1 MKVLVTGGAGYIG
14 RHTVQSLIEHG
25 HSPVIVDNL
34 VYGHRDFLESAKVP
48 FYVGDIADS
57 SLLRR
62 VFREHHFDG
71 VMHFSAFAYVGE
83 SVRSPDIYYR
93 NNVFGTLELLDQCV
107 AAQVQSFVFSSTCA
121 TYGLAQTESIDES
134 HPQNLVNPYGRS
146 KWMVEQILKDYESAF
161 GIRHVILRYFNAAGA
176 HPNGLI
182 GEDHNPETHLIP
194 LVLDTA
200 LGRRN
205 EVQIFGTDY
214 DTPDG
219 TCIRDYIHVCDLAA
233 AHILG
238 LEKSIKEETSI
249 IANLGN
255 GNGYSVREVI
265 NVCRKVTGEDI
276 REMESDRR
284 PGDPPVLVAS
294 ANLARES
301 LGWKPEY
308 PDLETIIR
316 HAYKWHRLRHG

>member
-1 MKVLVTGGAGYIG
+1 M
-14 RHTVQSLIEHG
+14 
-25 HSPVIVDNL
+25 
-34 VYGHRDFLESAKVP
+34 
-48 FYVGDIADS
+48 
-57 SLLRR
+57 
-62 VFREHHFDG
+62 
-71 VMHFSAFAYVGE
+71 
-83 SVRSPDIYYR
+83 
-93 NNVFGTLELLDQCV
+93 
-107 AAQVQSFVFSSTCA
+107 
-121 TYGLAQTESIDES
+121 
-134 HPQNLVNPYGRS
+134 
-146 KWMVEQILKDYESAF
+146 MVEQILKDYESAF